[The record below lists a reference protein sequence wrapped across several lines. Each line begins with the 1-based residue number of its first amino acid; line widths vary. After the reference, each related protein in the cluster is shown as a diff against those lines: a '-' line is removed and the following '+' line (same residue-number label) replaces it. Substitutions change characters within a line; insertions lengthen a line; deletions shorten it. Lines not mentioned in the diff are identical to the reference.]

1 MKKLFVAF
9 LAIMFTVGLSACG
22 EEMCVGKGDIEV
34 PCSDLN
40 AVPDLAYLEAGTHVV
55 GTDIE
60 AGIYLFQVNAAPG
73 TISRLDGSN
82 QIIASATTNL
92 RTYFEVKS
100 SDAKIEFSGGILWP
114 IADAPEL
121 SGLTVWNEAG
131 YLVGSEIEAGDY
143 LFKMEPGETTATLQI
158 VSAVDFE
165 TGSIIQTYTTT
176 DVTTGDT
183 ITIPASAYAI
193 YIEDGHLVAPE

>member
-1 MKKLFVAF
+1 MKKLFVAV
-9 LAIMFTVGLSACG
+9 LAIIFTVGLSACG
-22 EEMCVGKGDIEV
+22 EEMCEGKGGIEV
-34 PCSDLN
+34 PCSELN
-40 AVPDLAYLEAGTHVV
+40 AEPNLLYLEAGTHVV

-73 TISRLDGSN
+73 TIARKDSSD
-82 QIIASATTNL
+82 QDIASASVNL
-92 RTYFEVKS
+92 RTYIEVKA
-100 SDAKIEFSGGILWP
+100 SDAKVEFNGGILWP
-114 IADAPEL
+114 IADAPVL
-121 SGLTVWNEAG
+121 TGLTVWNEAG

-158 VSAVDFE
+158 LSAVDFE

-176 DVTTGDT
+176 DVTTGDS

-193 YIEDGHLVAPE
+193 YIENGHLVAPE